1 MACRGGMP
9 FAPIRAVTPRTCRAL
24 ALAFLAAACRP
35 ADGRVQLVGTVERT
49 LVEVVAPVSEVV
61 TELPVERGTRV
72 EAGQVVARLDPTIV
86 NVEVARAEAALAA
99 ARTGARVADIELERV
114 LELRRGNVAAQR
126 DADQARLV
134 RDEAEARL
142 REAKAV
148 LAAARKHLRDLM
160 LVSPVAGTIDQLPFE
175 RGERV
180 PAGAVLAVVL
190 SDDVPWVRVFVPETA
205 VATVA
210 AGTRARV
217 RVDGVPAT
225 LEGHVLDVAREPEFT
240 PHYALTERDRV
251 HLVYETRVRI
261 ENAPAKLRPGVPAE
275 VELLPAETSTAEA
288 SP

>member
-1 MACRGGMP
+1 VP
-9 FAPIRAVTPRTCRAL
+9 PRTGRTLAL
-24 ALAFLAAACRP
+24 ALLAAACEP

-61 TELPVERGTRV
+61 IELPTARGARV
-72 EAGQVVARLDPTIV
+72 EAGQVVARLDPTLV

-99 ARTGARVADIELERV
+99 ARTGAGVADIELERA
-114 LELRRGNVAAQR
+114 LELRRGNVASER

-134 RDEAEARL
+134 HDEAEARL

-148 LAAARKHLRDLM
+148 LAAAHKHLRDLV

-190 SDDVPWVRVFVPETA
+190 AGEAPWVRVFVPETA
-205 VATVA
+205 VATVS

-217 RVDGVPAT
+217 HVDGVAAA
-225 LEGHVLDVAREPEFT
+225 LDGYVLDVAREPEFT

-261 ENAPAKLRPGVPAE
+261 ENAPEALRPGVPAE
-275 VELLPAETSTAEA
+275 VELLSSRTNTAED

>member
-1 MACRGGMP
+1 MS
-9 FAPIRAVTPRTCRAL
+9 FALVRAVTPRNCPAL
-24 ALAFLAAACRP
+24 ALALALLAAACGP
-35 ADGRVQLVGTVERT
+35 GDGRVRLVGTVERT

-61 TELPVERGTRV
+61 TELPVERGARV
-72 EAGQVVARLDPTIV
+72 AGGQVVARLDPTLA
-86 NVEVARAEAALAA
+86 NVEVARAEAALAG
-99 ARTGARVADIELERV
+99 ARTGAGVADIELERA
-114 LELRRGNVAAQR
+114 LELRRGNVTSPR
-126 DADQARLV
+126 DVDQAQLAH
-134 RDEAEARL
+134 DEAEARL
-142 REAKAV
+142 REARAV
-148 LAAARKHLRDLM
+148 LAAARKRLRDLV

-190 SDDVPWVRVFVPETA
+190 ADEAPWVRVFVPETA

-210 AGTRARV
+210 AGTSARV
-217 RVDGVPAT
+217 RVDGIPAP

-261 ENAPAKLRPGVPAE
+261 ENAPAELRPGVPAE
-275 VELLPAETSTAEA
+275 VELLPAATSTAEA

>member
-1 MACRGGMP
+1 M
-9 FAPIRAVTPRTCRAL
+9 RAVTPRTCRAL
-24 ALAFLAAACRP
+24 ALAFLAAACGP

-61 TELPVERGTRV
+61 TELPVERGVRV

-99 ARTGARVADIELERV
+99 ARTGAGVADIELERV
-114 LELRRGNVAAQR
+114 LELRRGNVASQR

-134 RDEAEARL
+134 HDEAEARL

-148 LAAARKHLRDLM
+148 LAAARKHLRDLV

-217 RVDGVPAT
+217 RVDGVAAT

-251 HLVYETRVRI
+251 HLVYETRVQI
-261 ENAPAKLRPGVPAE
+261 ENAPAELRPGVPAE